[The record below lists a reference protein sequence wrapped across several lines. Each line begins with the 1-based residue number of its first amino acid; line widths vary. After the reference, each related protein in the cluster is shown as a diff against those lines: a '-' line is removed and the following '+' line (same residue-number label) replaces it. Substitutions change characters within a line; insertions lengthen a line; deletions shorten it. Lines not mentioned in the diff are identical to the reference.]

1 MEIEC
6 TKEELHG
13 LKTRMSQQKEEIPQ
27 KTGDPTFQFE
37 VIVGK
42 THYRLE
48 TYISNG
54 PQATI
59 AAGLH
64 KAFANVCSDVGL

>member
-1 MEIEC
+1 
-6 TKEELHG
+6 
-13 LKTRMSQQKEEIPQ
+13 MSQQKEEIPQ

-54 PQATI
+54 PQAAI

-64 KAFANVCSDVGL
+64 KDFTNVCSAVGL